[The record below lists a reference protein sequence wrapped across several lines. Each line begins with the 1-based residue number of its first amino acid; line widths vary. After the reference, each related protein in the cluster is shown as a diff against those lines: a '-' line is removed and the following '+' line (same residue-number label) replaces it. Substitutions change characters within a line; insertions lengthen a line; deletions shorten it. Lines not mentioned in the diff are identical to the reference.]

1 MYYEGV
7 TGIILV
13 FDTTDQNSFDNIN
26 KYWLPKIIENCDS
39 HIELL
44 LVGNKNDLINERVI
58 DETHAKALIENN
70 LQ

>member
-13 FDTTDQNSFDNIN
+13 FDTTDQNSFDNIY

-44 LVGNKNDLINERVI
+44 LVGNKNDLINDRVI